1 MGGFGGPLRL
11 EVHVTRFMNHEYFTH
26 KCDPAIAVFVFILC
40 FLSVVFKVKK
50 VIIINANQRIWWESL
65 SFCKE
70 IKLNQNPPNS
80 HYSFCFYFFCISTPI
95 FHSSPSKHIWCGKL
109 WLMQQYPYMLI
120 LFLFYIYMI
129 VVNCSTTFKKGQKS
143 LVLLKIIQI

>member
-26 KCDPAIAVFVFILC
+26 KCDPTVAVFVFILC

-70 IKLNQNPPNS
+70 IKPNQNPPNS
-80 HYSFCFYFFCISTPI
+80 HYSFCFYLHTNISLFPPPNTYDAV
-95 FHSSPSKHIWCGKL
+95 SYYGWCNNI
-109 WLMQQYPYMLI
+109 LI
-120 LFLFYIYMI
+120 CLYYFYFIYKI
-129 VVNCSTTFKKGQKS
+129 VVNCSTTFKKGQKN
-143 LVLLKIIQI
+143 LVMLEIIQI